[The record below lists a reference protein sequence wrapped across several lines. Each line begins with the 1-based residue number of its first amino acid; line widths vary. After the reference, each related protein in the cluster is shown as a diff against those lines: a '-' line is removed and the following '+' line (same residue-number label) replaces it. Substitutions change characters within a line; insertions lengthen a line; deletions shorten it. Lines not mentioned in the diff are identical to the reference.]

1 MSSFVYIDDEEML
14 CRVFG
19 RVIRSL
25 GVPVKTF
32 TDPHAALEYIDAH
45 DVLAVICDYRMPKI
59 HGLDVLARIKRDVPF
74 ILVSG
79 DLVGE
84 DVIAAHPRLTK
95 VLAKPF
101 KPEELVAVL
110 RPLVPAA
117 S

>member
-1 MSSFVYIDDEEML
+1 MSVFVYIDDEEML

-32 TDPHAALEYIDAH
+32 TDPHLALEYIGH
-45 DVLAVICDYRMPKI
+45 NDVLAVICDYRMPRL
-59 HGLDVLARIKRDVPF
+59 HGLDVLARIERDVPF

-79 DLVGE
+79 DLVG

-101 KPEELVAVL
+101 KPEELIEVL
-110 RPLVPAA
+110 RPLVPLAN
-117 S
+117 